1 MSPRFWVLLVSW
13 LVPRDERPDWT
24 EEWLAEL
31 AAHDGTLIH
40 AWGALSDAW
49 YLRMEGWTMD
59 AIWRDMRMAVRGL
72 LRKPFFTVLAG
83 VTLAVG
89 IGANTAIYSVVDGV
103 LINPLPFPDSDRIV
117 AYNHAAPGIGIP
129 VLPHSEGSYL
139 HYLENV
145 RALESLA
152 VFTNQAVTM
161 IVDGEPRRLEAAQV
175 SERFF
180 DVFETRPFLGRGF
193 VPGEDR
199 LGAEPVVVIG
209 YPLWEQ
215 NFGSDRDVAGQL
227 MEIDGVQRRIVGVM
241 PADFGFNEEE
251 LWIPLAMNDTDPEF
265 GDFGMIG
272 LGRLAEGATVE
283 AASAEMDGLL
293 TSFFDGAV
301 EDLPADLIEQAGIRA
316 DVRPLKELFVE
327 DIRQALW
334 VLLGTVGFV
343 LLIACANVAN
353 LFLVRAEG
361 RQRERAV
368 RTAMGASRR
377 DLMRQ
382 HLTESLALALGGG
395 LLGLA
400 LAASG
405 VRGLLAL
412 APVSLP
418 SLLQIGIDGS
428 VLAYTAVISIVSGI
442 LFGLFPMFGYA
453 RPDLTGALKEGG
465 RSSTIGRKSHR
476 LRSSLVV
483 AQVALALVLL
493 VGSGLMVRSFVQL
506 RGIDLGFNPIGTMTF
521 RVGFPE
527 AEYPEPHL
535 VAQFQR
541 VLQERLA
548 AIPGVSGV
556 GMIDGLPLTDN
567 QSARPMEAEDQPFG
581 PDELAPI
588 VEVRNVTPGYFS
600 AMGIELTDG
609 RDLTWDDAA
618 DGLRSAVVS
627 RALASSFWPGRAA
640 VGQRLR
646 NWGEDNESWEVVGVA
661 ADVRFRDVEDEPAEL
676 IYLPVLEGSSERPS
690 TSPATDVVIRAGTA
704 PMAMV
709 GAVREALRD
718 VDPRLPLLNART
730 VESVVE
736 ESMAATS
743 FTVVLLGIAAGIALL
758 LGTVGIYGVIS
769 YIVSRRTQE
778 IGVRMALGAPAA
790 SVLKSIL
797 GQGLKLTGLGILLG
811 LLASWGV
818 SRALASLLY
827 GVTATDPMTFAGT
840 AGLLLLVATLA
851 TWIPARRASKVDP
864 VEALRAE

>member
-1 MSPRFWVLLVSW
+1 MSARLWVRLVSW

-31 AAHDGTLIH
+31 AAHDGTLTH

-49 YLRMEGWTMD
+49 YLRMEGWTMN
-59 AIWRDMRMAVRGL
+59 AMWRDVRMAVRGL
-72 LRKPFFTVLAG
+72 ARRPLFTVLAG
-83 VTLAVG
+83 MTLAVG

-103 LINPLPFPDSDRIV
+103 LINPLPYPDSDRIV
-117 AYNHAAPGIGIP
+117 GYNHAAPGIGIP

-139 HYLENV
+139 HYLDQV
-145 RALESLA
+145 RTLESFAVLA
-152 VFTNQAVTM
+152 NPSVTM
-161 IVDGEPRRLEAAQV
+161 IVDGEPQRIEAAQV
-175 SERFF
+175 SQRFF
-180 DVFETRPFLGRGF
+180 DVFKTQPFLGRGF
-193 VPGEDR
+193 ISGEDR
-199 LGAEPVVVIG
+199 LGADPVTVIG
-209 YPLWEQ
+209 YALWEQ
-215 NFGSDRDVAGQL
+215 NFGGARDVIGRL

-241 PADFGFNEEE
+241 PEGFFFDSEE
-251 LWIPLAMNDTDPEF
+251 LWIPFAINDVDPEF
-265 GDFGMIG
+265 GDFGLIG
-272 LGRLAEGATVE
+272 LGRLAEGATVD
-283 AASAEMDGLL
+283 AARAEMGGLL
-293 TSFFDGAV
+293 TSYFDGAA
-301 EDLPADLIEQAGIRA
+301 EDLPVDLVEQAGVRA
-316 DVRPLKELFVE
+316 DVRPLKDLFVE

-368 RTAMGASRR
+368 RTAMGASRL
-377 DLMRQ
+377 DLLRQ
-382 HLTESLALALGGG
+382 HLTESLALAAGGG
-395 LLGLA
+395 LLGLV
-400 LAASG
+400 LAWFG

-418 SLLQIGIDGS
+418 QVLLIGIDGS
-428 VLAYTAVISIVSGI
+428 VLGYTAAISIASGI
-442 LFGLFPMFGYA
+442 LFGLFPMLDYA

-465 RSSTIGRKSHR
+465 RSSTTGRDRHR

-493 VGSGLMVRSFVQL
+493 VGSGLMARSFVQL
-506 RGIDLGFNPIGTMTF
+506 RGIDLGFDPIGTMTF

-527 AEYPEPHL
+527 AEYPDPHQ

-556 GMIDGLPLTDN
+556 GMIDGLPLIDG
-567 QSARPMEAEDQPFG
+567 QSARPMEAEDQPYG

-588 VEVRNVTPGYFS
+588 VEVRNMTPGYFD
-600 AMGIELTDG
+600 AMGIELTSG

-618 DGLRSAVVS
+618 DGVRSAVVS
-627 RALASSFWPGRAA
+627 RALASAFWPGQAA
-640 VGQRLR
+640 VGKRLR
-646 NWGEDNESWEVVGVA
+646 NWGEENESWEVVGVA
-661 ADVRFRDVEDEPAEL
+661 ADVRFEDVESEPAEL
-676 IYLPVLEGSSERPS
+676 IYLPVLEGSSDRPS
-690 TSPATDVVIRAGTA
+690 TSPATDVVIRAGAA
-704 PMAMV
+704 PMAMI

-718 VDPRLPLLNART
+718 VDPLLPLLNART

-736 ESMAATS
+736 ESLAATS
-743 FTVVLLGIAAGIALL
+743 FTVILLGIAAGVALL

-790 SVLKSIL
+790 SVQRSIL
-797 GQGLKLTGLGILLG
+797 GQGLRLTGLGILLG

-827 GVTATDPMTFAGT
+827 GVTATDPITFAAT
-840 AGLLLLVATLA
+840 AGLITLVATLA

-864 VEALRAE
+864 VEALRSE